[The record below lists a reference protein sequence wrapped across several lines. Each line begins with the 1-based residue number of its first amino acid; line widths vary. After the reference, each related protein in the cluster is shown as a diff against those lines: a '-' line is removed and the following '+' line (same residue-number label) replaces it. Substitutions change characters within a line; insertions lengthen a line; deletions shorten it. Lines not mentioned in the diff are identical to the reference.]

1 MKPIPRILTVLLANA
16 TLAYTQ
22 DEPSSATSEFEPSP
36 ATLTTARILGAIPDG
51 TPPPPP
57 PPKPEFHVAERDILS
72 STTHQQGGRTITI
85 RQIKPI
91 DLPPPPAPVA
101 LNPTEADAEYSQR
114 AAEFR
119 ETHSKWR
126 LLFIGATVF
135 RSKDSPPRTL
145 VRYWP
150 GDGNPA
156 ITFWSSADFAIIAG
170 GINSFVDAAGD
181 THSLL
186 MGWGDVDIERMTDL
200 LAAKGREYDAP
211 EMPEFTE
218 GKATFQ
224 VVGDAP
230 AAGELVAIQSL
241 HDLYNDEYQRL
252 KTAHEGR
259 ERARIEHEE
268 YLKAH
273 PPQPKDIT
281 LNFWRTEKP
290 APMPAKGGSK

>member
-1 MKPIPRILTVLLANA
+1 MKLIQRILSVLLAFA
-16 TLAYTQ
+16 TLAHTK
-22 DEPSSATSEFEPSP
+22 DEPAT
-36 ATLTTARILGAIPDG
+36 ATPTTARILGEIPDG
-51 TPPPPP
+51 SPPTPQ

-72 STTHQQGGRTITI
+72 TTTHQQGGRTITI
-85 RQIKPI
+85 RRIKPI
-91 DLPPPPAPVA
+91 NLTPPPAPVE
-101 LNPTEADAEYSQR
+101 LNPTAADAEYSQR
-114 AAEFR
+114 AEEFS
-119 ETHSKWR
+119 EAHSKWR

-181 THSLL
+181 THSLI
-186 MGWGDVDIERMTDL
+186 MGWGNVDIERMTDL
-200 LAAKGREYDAP
+200 LAAKGQEYDTP
-211 EMPEFTE
+211 EMPVFTE

-259 ERARIEHEE
+259 ERARIEREE

-281 LNFWRTEKP
+281 LNYWRVSKP
-290 APMPAKGGSK
+290 AAKLDRGDK